1 MNISDFFTGICMVW
15 NWQEKLTNPAEIAVF
30 CLKGLSQHG

>member
-1 MNISDFFTGICMVW
+1 MNIFTQICVVS

-30 CLKGLSQHG
+30 SLKGLSQHG